1 MPILREGELEIVSHS
16 AEQTQRLGMRLGA
29 LLQPGDIICLSGD
42 MGAGKTT
49 FINLLSKSLGVV
61 DETSSPT
68 FSIVNE
74 YHTHLGEVVY
84 HFDFYRLKSEMEAY
98 DLGYEDYLYSGNV
111 CLIEWPE
118 KIPSILP
125 DDAVEFHINGMG
137 DKRDIKIVW

>member
-1 MPILREGELEIVSHS
+1 MELNFKKVDLPGLHS
-16 AEQTQRLGMRLGA
+16 VAQKVAELTQTIPLVLFYGH
-29 LLQPGDIICLSGD
+29 

-49 FINLLSKSLGVV
+49 FINVLCQALNVT

-74 YHTHLGEVVY
+74 YATKDKKSVF
-84 HFDFYRLKSEMEAY
+84 HFDFYRLKSESEAF

-118 KIPSILP
+118 RIVNLLP
-125 DDAVEFHINGMG
+125 DEVIEFHIEGMG
-137 DKRDIKIVW
+137 DVRDIKIM

>member
-1 MPILREGELEIVSHS
+1 MEKTFKNVPLKELPNVAKELI
-16 AEQTQRLGMRLGA
+16 Q
-29 LLQPGDIICLSGD
+29 LLDKCKVVLFYGH

-49 FINLLSKSLGVV
+49 FINTLCKELGIV

-74 YHTHLGEVVY
+74 YLTTGNETIY

-98 DLGYEDYLYSGNV
+98 DLGYEDYLYSGNL

-118 KIPSILP
+118 KIASLLP
-125 DDAVEFHINGMG
+125 EDVIEFHINGMG
-137 DKRDIKIVW
+137 DLREIKMIW

>member
-1 MPILREGELEIVSHS
+1 MEKTFENVSLIDLPKVAKELIKHFDKSKIVLFYGH
-16 AEQTQRLGMRLGA
+16 
-29 LLQPGDIICLSGD
+29 

-49 FINLLSKSLGVV
+49 FINLLCRELGIVG
-61 DETSSPT
+61 DTSSPT

-74 YHTHLGEVVY
+74 YVTKENEMIY

-118 KIPSILP
+118 KIASLLP
-125 DDAVEFHINGMG
+125 EQVIEFHINGFG
-137 DKRDIKIVW
+137 DLREIKIIW